1 MLIIGV
7 LKFISIQLWVDSR
20 EKITELISSQSV
32 EEDPGRSLGF
42 GQGKGLEKGT
52 SKGMVTFF
60 IISYLLN

>member
-7 LKFISIQLWVDSR
+7 LKFISTQLRVDTR
-20 EKITELISSQSV
+20 KKTPELISSQNV
-32 EEDPGRSLGF
+32 EEDPGRSLVLGH
-42 GQGKGLEKGT
+42 GKGLEKGT